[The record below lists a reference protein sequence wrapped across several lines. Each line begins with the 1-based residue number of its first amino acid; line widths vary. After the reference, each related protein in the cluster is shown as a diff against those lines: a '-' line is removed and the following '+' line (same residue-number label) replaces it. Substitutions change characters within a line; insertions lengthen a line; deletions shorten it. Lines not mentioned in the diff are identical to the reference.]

1 MEQDFEI
8 VKYYA
13 QDVILFIKDFKSTPC
28 GITIIVGLLESHA
41 YF

>member
-13 QDVILFIKDFKSTPC
+13 QDIILFIKDFKVLL
-28 GITIIVGLLESHA
+28 VGVPLL
-41 YF
+41 